1 MQNPNLHAHTHGR
14 QRSSATRSAHAKIAC
29 RLQEQRSSG
38 RPSHLRHPRTPKTHF
53 LRQLDNISTLP
64 LLSHSFHST
73 VHSTSHHIS
82 YCHSAHLSCGL
93 MMFRSP
99 SSCPK
104 MIFWR
109 SKRSIRGLHATR
121 AGPALHRV
129 AVQFLLGK
137 APLRVYQRYGTVSMH
152 PGTR

>member
-1 MQNPNLHAHTHGR
+1 MAKSTHILQRFVVFFGNLQTFPTFLKLFIPNSRKREFTQEERAIYLSLGRAAFGQAEMLGDAHERTR
-14 QRSSATRSAHAKIAC
+14 QAG
-29 RLQEQRSSG
+29 SG
-38 RPSHLRHPRTPKTHF
+38 GQTKKGWES
-53 LRQLDNISTLP
+53 QLDNISTLP

-73 VHSTSHHIS
+73 LHSTSHHIS

-109 SKRSIRGLHATR
+109 SKRSI
-121 AGPALHRV
+121 
-129 AVQFLLGK
+129 F
-137 APLRVYQRYGTVSMH
+137 
-152 PGTR
+152 